1 MLKEFAFLFLV
12 GFLWGATNP
21 FIKKS
26 SAVMNNISFDSVFK
40 QIFVILKFYVT
51 NWKCTLPFFLNQF
64 GALIYFVTLQ
74 DSDMSLAVPV
84 TNALAFMFTTLVGN
98 LLGEQGPNKGIK

>member
-1 MLKEFAFLFLV
+1 MLKEFGKLFFYYLIHYLSLFISFLCCVYFYFTCYIQYTKIVFKLISAFLFLV

-51 NWKCTLPFFLNQF
+51 NWK
-64 GALIYFVTLQ
+64 
-74 DSDMSLAVPV
+74 
-84 TNALAFMFTTLVGN
+84 VGN
-98 LLGEQGPNKGIK
+98 DLLQYILKYII